1 MIPDLARLA
10 ARGESVT
17 LELKRST
24 GELREAMHTL
34 CAFANGQGGRVL
46 LGVKPGGELI
56 GQQVSEQTLHDIATA
71 RERFEPPLD
80 LHIQSVEV
88 AEGRSVLVLTVGG
101 ISDSVPYT
109 FDGRAYE
116 RVGNTTRKMAQERYE
131 LLLLE
136 RAHSRRRWENQEADE
151 VPLQELDREEVL
163 RIVEAARSAGRLVG
177 PVGRGLPELL
187 DRLGVRHRGR
197 LLRAAV
203 VLFGKTFLPHHPQC
217 ELRMARFR
225 GTDKTEFLDQRNVR
239 GPAFRLL
246 EEAELFCQRHFP
258 LAGRIEPGRLQ
269 RVDRPLIPPDAMRE
283 LLVNAFIH
291 RDYSIAGGAVSL
303 AIFDDRVEIWS
314 AGRYPKGITPESLTR
329 PHLSVQRN
337 PIIAEVFYRAGLIE
351 KWGRGTNRVAE
362 MCRAAGLSAPEFAE
376 VTGAVVVTLRVSV
389 GQTLAADRGELPS
402 NFGEPTADWGEFP
415 SDRGELPADWGE
427 FAPDRGELPAD
438 WGELGAQEEIDP
450 QAREIIKKLGLRPRK
465 AALREAILTL
475 TSLRPWHPAE
485 LARVLRFSPDK
496 LTERHLKEM
505 LEEGLL
511 ERTHPDNPKHPAQ
524 AYRAVRRDG

>member
-10 ARGESVT
+10 SRGESAT

-24 GELREAMHTL
+24 GELRKAMHTL
-34 CAFANGQGGRVL
+34 CAFANGQGGTVL
-46 LGVKPGGELI
+46 LGVKPDGELV

-88 AEGRSVLVLTVGG
+88 ASGRSVLVLTVGG

-131 LLLLE
+131 LLLME

-151 VPLQELDREEVL
+151 VPLQELDRAEVL

-177 PVGRGLPELL
+177 PVGRSLPELL
-187 DRLGVRHRGR
+187 DRLGVRHKGK

-362 MCRAAGLSAPEFAE
+362 MCRAAGLSSPEFAE
-376 VTGAVVVTLRVSV
+376 VTGAVVVALRVNV
-389 GQTLAADRGELPS
+389 GQTLTPPVRGELPH
-402 NFGEPTADWGEFP
+402 TDWGELP
-415 SDRGELPADWGE
+415 PDRGEFPVDWGELPPDRGEFPADWGE
-427 FAPDRGELPAD
+427 FKTREKID
-438 WGELGAQEEIDP
+438 AQT
-450 QAREIIKKLGLRPRK
+450 REIVEKLGLRPRK
-465 AALREAILTL
+465 TTLREAIVAL

-485 LARVLRFSPDK
+485 LAQVLRYSPDK
-496 LTERHLKEM
+496 LTERHLKAM
-505 LEEGLL
+505 VEEGLL
-511 ERTHPDNPKHPAQ
+511 ERTHPDNPRHPAQ
-524 AYRAVRRDG
+524 AYRAVRRSG

>member
-34 CAFANGQGGRVL
+34 CAFANGQGGQVL

-88 AEGRSVLVLTVGG
+88 ASGRSVLVLTVGG

-151 VPLQELDREEVL
+151 VPLQELDRQEVM

-187 DRLGVRHRGR
+187 DRLGVRHKGR

-258 LAGRIEPGRLQ
+258 LAGRIESGRLQ

-314 AGRYPKGITPESLTR
+314 AGRYPIGITPESLTR

-376 VTGAVVVTLRVSV
+376 VTGAVVVTLRVNV
-389 GQTLAADRGELPS
+389 GQTLAAD
-402 NFGEPTADWGEFP
+402 WGVLAL
-415 SDRGELPADWGE
+415 DRGGVADGLGGV
-427 FAPDRGELPAD
+427 PDG
-438 WGELGAQEEIDP
+438 LGGVPGRQEIDAK
-450 QAREIIKKLGLRPRK
+450 AREIIEELGPRPRK
-465 AALREAILTL
+465 AALREAIMAL
-475 TSLRPWHPAE
+475 TSLRPWHPTE
-485 LARVLRFSPDK
+485 LAKALHFSPDK
-496 LTERHLKEM
+496 LTERHLKAM
-505 LEEGLL
+505 VEEGLL
-511 ERTHPDNPKHPAQ
+511 ERTHPDNPAHPAQ
-524 AYRAVRRDG
+524 AYRTTRRG